1 MVSADPDRAYAAW
14 AVHVERCPRCDGA
27 GELAPG
33 HLCPGGR
40 QLLWAWLAGEP
51 AAPTRAWG
59 CKSRS
64 SGDQTRINPE
74 PAPA

>member
-33 HLCPGGR
+33 HLCPSGR
-40 QLLWAWLAGEP
+40 QLLGARLASEP
-51 AAPTRAWG
+51 AASTARG
-59 CKSRS
+59 CRSRS
-64 SGDQTRINPE
+64 SGDQTQINQE